1 MNSAIYVGRISHRR
15 YIPRS
20 HAFSYSFFMWYL
32 DLEELPE
39 LPSMRPWFSTGKRA
53 FARFYRPDYFGDPER
68 PLSDCIKE
76 RMAELTG
83 TTVTGRICALLNLR
97 TMGLYFSPV
106 NFYYAYDEAGEL
118 SHFMAEVSNIPWNQR
133 HQYAHHVSGGELRP
147 NHKKAFHVSPFNHMD
162 QHYSW
167 HIQPPGESLA
177 VELKVDDRRGHI
189 FEARLQLNRMP
200 LEAGRIAGL
209 IMKKPAMTG
218 SIVAGIYWQAAKLYI
233 KGVPYLGYA
242 REEL

>member
-1 MNSAIYVGRISHRR
+1 MNSALYVGRISHRR
-15 YIPRS
+15 YIPQS
-20 HAFSYSFFMWYL
+20 HAFSYPFFMWYL
-32 DLEELPE
+32 DLEEVSR
-39 LPSMRPWFSTGKRA
+39 LPSMRPWFSTKYWA
-53 FARFYRPDYFGDPER
+53 FARFHRPDYFGDPNR
-68 PLSDCIKE
+68 PLADCIKD

-83 TTVTGRICALLNLR
+83 TSVTGRVCGLLNLR

-106 NFYYAYDEAGEL
+106 NFYYGFDEAGEL

-133 HQYAHHVSGGELRP
+133 HQYAHKVSAGQLRP

-167 HIQPPGESLA
+167 HIQAPGENLA
-177 VELKVDDRRGHI
+177 VELKVNDQRGQI
-189 FEARLQLNRMP
+189 FEAQLQLNRMP
-200 LEAGRIAGL
+200 LEPGRIASL
-209 IMKKPAMTG
+209 IMKKPVMTG
-218 SIVAGIYWQAAKLYI
+218 SIVAKIYWQAAKLYI